1 MKTVILSVTDFDTL
15 TSKYPEV
22 YVNTSESFK
31 EIEDVG
37 VKEVC
42 GKYPRRFTLK
52 NVLYVENPHKV
63 QSPN

>member
-1 MKTVILSVTDFDTL
+1 METVILSVTDFVSL

-52 NVLYVENPHKV
+52 SVLYVENV
-63 QSPN
+63 YERG